1 MRHNA
6 ASRASVS
13 AGPYG
18 LGMTVSPTFD
28 MEVRA
33 AIRVALRGSLN
44 VVRLGADN
52 DQVGWLWAPA
62 TGSAAASERQ
72 SLRCFPYVINELG
85 ADANAGTNLA
95 LSQSR
100 EMIADSAGSLTAIG
114 ELIAVD
120 DPSVRRSSIG
130 PLARACAE
138 KAATAFRVMEGLDEG
153 DRLRRALTVE
163 LAGLDRLLKLLPATR
178 SGGRVGDVESARD
191 EFVRIG
197 KTTFSSCEKGSR
209 GWTID
214 GHSMPSLTDRV
225 QSVTSFTSYAELN
238 VFTHPTGH
246 VMTAHS
252 RVTRAGQGQVATAPE
267 SSVHDE
273 GRLCEPAVLAFARAL
288 EVAAAYMGKDARA
301 ELTDWAGSIAGL
313 WSRWC
318 GANGC

>member
-1 MRHNA
+1 MA
-6 ASRASVS
+6 
-13 AGPYG
+13 
-18 LGMTVSPTFD
+18 VSPMFD

-33 AIRVALRGSLN
+33 KIRDALRRSLT
-44 VVRLGADN
+44 VVRLGADD

-72 SLRCFPYVINELG
+72 SLRCFPYVISDLG
-85 ADANAGTNLA
+85 AGALPGTNLA

-100 EMIADSAGSLTAIG
+100 EMLADSAGSLTAIG
-114 ELIAVD
+114 ELTVID
-120 DPSVRRSSIG
+120 DPCVRRSSIG

-138 KAATAFRVMEGLDEG
+138 KAATAFWVMKGLDED
-153 DRLRRALTVE
+153 DRFRRALIVE
-163 LAGLDRLLKLLPATR
+163 LAGLDRLLQLLPATR
-178 SGGRVGDVESARD
+178 SGGTVGDVEAARD

-197 KTTFSSCEKGSR
+197 KATFSSCEKGRR

-246 VMTAHS
+246 VMAAHS
-252 RVTRAGQGQVATAPE
+252 RVSSARQGQVATAPE

-273 GRLCEPAVLAFARAL
+273 GRLTEPAVLAFGRAL
-288 EVAAAYMGKDARA
+288 EVAAAYMGIDARA
-301 ELTDWAGSIAGL
+301 ELMDWAASIADL